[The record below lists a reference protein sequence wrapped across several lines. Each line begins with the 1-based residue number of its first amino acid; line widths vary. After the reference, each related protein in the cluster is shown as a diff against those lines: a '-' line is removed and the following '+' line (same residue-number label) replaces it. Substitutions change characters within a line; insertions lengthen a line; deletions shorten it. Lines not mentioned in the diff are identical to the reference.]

1 MSAENIGLLKEVLF
15 WFLVPAG
22 GVFALVLFFRWM
34 CREIAKGV
42 ISEEEALFK
51 ETKWTPQ
58 DKPKMSKATK
68 KEGGVFVPTAK
79 WNKYSRS

>member
-1 MSAENIGLLKEVLF
+1 MRAENIELLKEVLF
-15 WFLVPAG
+15 WFLVPVG
-22 GVFALVLFFRWM
+22 GVCASILFFRWM
-34 CREIAKGV
+34 CRAIAKGV

-58 DKPKMSKATK
+58 DKPKMSKPPK
-68 KEGGVFVPTAK
+68 KAGGVFVPTSK

>member
-1 MSAENIGLLKEVLF
+1 MSAENIELLKEVLF
-15 WFLVPAG
+15 WFLVPVG

-34 CREIAKGV
+34 CRAIAKSV

-51 ETKWTPQ
+51 GTKWIPQ
-58 DKPKMSKATK
+58 DKPKMSKPPK
-68 KEGGVFVPTAK
+68 KAGGVFVPTSK

>member
-1 MSAENIGLLKEVLF
+1 MIAENIELLKEVLF
-15 WFLVPAG
+15 WFLVPVV

-34 CREIAKGV
+34 CRAIAKGV

-58 DKPKMSKATK
+58 DKPKMSKSPK
-68 KEGGVFVPTAK
+68 KAGGVFVPTSK